1 MINKKNIVVLVV
13 VIVTMIVATYFV
25 FSIDENNNNG
35 VIEQDTMN
43 EQKISV
49 FNEDINTLQKVSV
62 STPESS
68 YEFYKGSDDNWN
80 LSGFDSQK
88 INYTKLLTLMNS
100 LCSVNAKSI
109 VEENVVDLSKYGLD
123 DSKYVLTVLFKNKH
137 ISMKFG
143 DLTTAS
149 DSYYMNID
157 GMNTVYTMSSDDF
170 DIYFSTKESY
180 RKLPDVNINTEIISG
195 IEINKQDAV
204 IKLGLMDKPL
214 TINGTNYATWEMT
227 SPLYHTIDNS
237 RLSSNIMDLLPYVSI
252 LGAVSD
258 NKDYSNYGLD
268 NPYATVV
275 ITNTDNTKRVLR
287 VSPYEHDK
295 YYVLIDDD
303 TTVYYADKA
312 ALSFVDVVPFDLVNK
327 FINIFSFDD
336 FSEVTVRSDSNYK
349 CYIDRN
355 GNDIKCY
362 VNDKQMDESDFNVNV
377 FQNIISLLASDFCIN
392 AEYNQPDIVIEYKLK
407 DGSHSKVEFVN
418 YDDRNYAVFKDE
430 KCDFLILKKDVKNL
444 IDKLKDIAN

>member
-1 MINKKNIVVLVV
+1 MINKKNIIILTS
-13 VIVTMIVATYFV
+13 VIVIMIVAIFYV
-25 FSIDENNNNG
+25 LSIEENNNNNN
-35 VIEQDTMN
+35 VSDDIVNQQTVN
-43 EQKISV
+43 V
-49 FNEDINTLQKVSV
+49 FNEDINALLKVSV
-62 STPESS
+62 RTPESS
-68 YEFYKGSDDNWN
+68 YEIYKDNDGKWS
-80 LSGFDSQK
+80 LSGFDSDK

-100 LCSVNAKSI
+100 LSIVDAKSI
-109 VEENVVDLSKYGLD
+109 VEQNANDLSKYGID
-123 DSKYVLTVLFKNKH
+123 NSQYVITAY
-137 ISMKFG
+137 FG
-143 DLTTAS
+143 DRTYKMVFGDMTTAA

-157 GMNTVYTMSSDDF
+157 GTKTVYTMLADTF
-170 DIYFSTKESY
+170 DCYFASKESY
-180 RKLPDVNINTEIISG
+180 RKLPVVDIKTDKISG
-195 IEINKQDAV
+195 IRIIKHDV
-204 IKLGLMDKPL
+204 DIKLGLMDNPI

-237 RLSSNIMDLLPYVSI
+237 RLSSYIMDVLPYISI

-258 NKDYSNYGLD
+258 NKDYSKYGLD
-268 NPYATVV
+268 NPYATVI

-287 VSPYEHDK
+287 ISPYEHDK

-303 TTVYYADKA
+303 TTVYYADKL

-392 AEYNQPDIVIEYKLK
+392 AEYKQPDIFIEYKLK
-407 DGSHSKVEFVN
+407 DGSSSKVEFVD

-430 KCDFLILKKDVKNL
+430 KCDFLILKKDVNNL
-444 IDKLKDIAN
+444 INKLKDIAN